1 MARKIG
7 GEPAT
12 IVVLGDRIKQ
22 ARVQRG
28 WSQER
33 LAEELGVSGGMV
45 SLVEQGHRPVT
56 ETLARELAKVLSLTQ
71 ADFVA
76 TKKGDQGADGA
87 TIVVPAVNQPT
98 VLASISSVL
107 SQERVFVRS
116 FSTVVHMGTAAV
128 SFLVESLA
136 AEQEARVLKA
146 LSAANFPGASI
157 VAAPRPEVSA
167 TMVPPPGHSPDLRLV
182 PVGFDRAG
190 NLTTITV
197 VASPSI
203 ELIPALAAGFSAG
216 RPPKL
221 NIEMAGS
228 SILQGKVYAWFMIHT
243 PTARREKQLLEALLK
258 VADVDDVYST
268 VLRTAASKR
277 TPVQP
282 EAS

>member
-45 SLVEQGHRPVT
+45 SLVEQGHRPIT
-56 ETLARELAKVLSLTQ
+56 ETLARELAKVLLLTQ

-197 VASPSI
+197 VASPSF
-203 ELIPALAAGFSAG
+203 ELVPALAAGFSAG
-216 RPPKL
+216 RPKL

-258 VADVDDVYST
+258 VPDVDDVYST
-268 VLRTAASKR
+268 VLKSVASKR
-277 TPVQP
+277 SRPA
-282 EAS
+282 AS